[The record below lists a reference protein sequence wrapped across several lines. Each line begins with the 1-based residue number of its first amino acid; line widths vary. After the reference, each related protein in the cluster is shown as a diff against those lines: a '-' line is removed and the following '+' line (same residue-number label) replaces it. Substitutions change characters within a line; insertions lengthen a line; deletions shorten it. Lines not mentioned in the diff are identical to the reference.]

1 MKKKIP
7 PSFSAAVLVM
17 SISLLSCVVLVCF
30 LSREPARALGYFFL
44 GPLKSRYYFGNM
56 LNSAVPLILG
66 GLGLTVSMRA
76 GRLNLGGEGQI
87 YAGAFTATIAALS
100 LSCLGTAGAVLAL
113 AAGALLSGAAAG
125 LSGFFRA
132 RWDTNELITSFLF
145 SNVMILIVNYLV
157 SGPFKDPLTSIQS
170 TEKIPEV
177 FRLPRILPPSNLS
190 AAIFAALVLTVLT
203 RIFLFHTGTGYA
215 IRISGSSEMFARY
228 GGINTKLITTLAM
241 FISGAF
247 YGLAGGLE
255 IFGVHYGTVK
265 EFSSGAGWNG
275 LAVALIA
282 GNNPAAVVPAAVFFA
297 WIGQGARIAMQ
308 FSDFTIEIVLAAES
322 VIFFLVTSAV
332 FRGFFGRKEGLPWR
346 K

>member
-1 MKKKIP
+1 VKRKIP
-7 PSFSAAVLVM
+7 VSLLAAVLVTF
-17 SISLLSCVVLVCF
+17 ISLLACVVFVFL
-30 LSREPARALGYFFL
+30 LSREPVKALGYFFL
-44 GPLKSRYYFGNM
+44 GPLRNRYYFGNM
-56 LNSAVPLILG
+56 LNGAIPLILG

-100 LSCLGTAGAVLAL
+100 LFPLGTAGAVLAL
-113 AAGALLSGAAAG
+113 AAGALFSGIIAG

-145 SNVMILIVNYLV
+145 SNVLILIVNYLV

-170 TEKIPEV
+170 TEKIPEA
-177 FRLPRILPPSNLS
+177 FRLPRILPPSNLN
-190 AAIFAALVLTVLT
+190 AAVFIVLVLTVLT
-203 RIFLFHTGTGYA
+203 RIFLFHTRTGYEM
-215 IRISGSSEMFARY
+215 RVSGSSEMFARY
-228 GGINTKLITTLAM
+228 GGINTKWITTLAM

-255 IFGVHYGTVK
+255 IFGTHYGTVK

-275 LAVALIA
+275 LAAALIA
-282 GNNPAAVVPAAVFFA
+282 GNNPAAVIPAAIFFA
-297 WIGQGARIAMQ
+297 WLGQGARIAMQ
-308 FSDFTIEIVLAAES
+308 FSDLTIEIVLAAES
-322 VIFFLVTSAV
+322 VIFFLVTSVV
-332 FRGFFGRKEGLPWR
+332 FRGFFRRKEGPWL